1 MPELHQITLE
11 TIDEAAAFV
20 AALTR
25 QLAAPGVD
33 VHSAS
38 TEVAVAVR
46 GTGAEV
52 YLSPHALAA
61 SERALGAAPST
72 RVVGSLPNDS
82 VAIVTPGA
90 IEPLGRDDI
99 LRRLTA
105 LPE

>member
-61 SERALGAAPST
+61 SEAR
-72 RVVGSLPNDS
+72 SL
-82 VAIVTPGA
+82 
-90 IEPLGRDDI
+90 R
-99 LRRLTA
+99 LRRRGWWAGCPTIA
-105 LPE
+105 WRS